1 MLFTNTESKK
11 GCYVGS
17 EDVIMLKLYKL
28 LVLICLVSAASV
40 VVADVGQEIKD
51 GMNIESALKKAVASG
66 MTIDQAISNAIT
78 LNPELSK
85 AIVTAAFTL
94 LNTLPDSACEI
105 LDENGKQ
112 LVPPAFDDREVCG
125 NRIIQEAL
133 AANENLDPQEITA
146 AAAAGVTGG
155 PGGPGVMAG
164 PGDGNRGGNIASP
177 S

>member
-1 MLFTNTESKK
+1 M
-11 GCYVGS
+11 V
-17 EDVIMLKLYKL
+17 KLYRL
-28 LVLICLVSAASV
+28 LILICLVSAAHV
-40 VVADVGQEIKD
+40 VAADVGQKIKD
-51 GMNIESALKKAVASG
+51 GMDIELALKEAVAGG

-85 AIVTAAFTL
+85 AVVTAAFTI
-94 LNTLPDSACEI
+94 LNTLPNSACEI
-105 LDENGKQ
+105 LDEDGKQ
-112 LVPPAFDDREVCG
+112 LVPPEFDDRETCG

-133 AANENLDPQEITA
+133 AANENLDPAEITA

>member
-1 MLFTNTESKK
+1 M
-11 GCYVGS
+11 VQ
-17 EDVIMLKLYKL
+17 LYKL
-28 LVLICLVSAASV
+28 LVLICLVSAANV
-40 VVADVGQEIKD
+40 VAADVGQEIKD
-51 GMNIESALKKAVASG
+51 GVNIELALREAVAGG
-66 MTIDQAISNAIT
+66 MTIDQAISNAIA

-94 LNTLPDSACEI
+94 LNTLPASACEI
-105 LDENGKQ
+105 LDEDGKQ
-112 LVPPAFDDREVCG
+112 LTPPEFDNQEACG

-155 PGGPGVMAG
+155 PGGPGVMPG